1 MFLNFFKNT
10 IIFTASNFS
19 THKMSLLSQTLIGV
33 GLSIDSLAASIT
45 TGACTKNIR
54 LKHVIKVAAFMAFF
68 QGTMPLIGWIIGS
81 SFKSIIEDYDHWVAF
96 VLLLGIGGKLIYD
109 GLTKKTDECNTAPT
123 KNMLLVGMALATS
136 IDAMILGIGFG
147 LIEINIWLAML
158 IIGSTTFL
166 FSSVG
171 VFVGEKL
178 GNKINKGIE
187 VFGGL
192 VLIGLGVKILLEHI
206 YF

>member
-1 MFLNFFKNT
+1 MN
-10 IIFTASNFS
+10 
-19 THKMSLLSQTLIGV
+19 LLSLTLIGV

-45 TGACTKNIR
+45 TGACSKQIK
-54 LKHVIKVAAFMAFF
+54 LKHVLKVAAFMAFF
-68 QGTMPLIGWIIGS
+68 QGTMPLIGWLIGS
-81 SFKSIIEDYDHWVAF
+81 SFKRIIEDYDHWVAF
-96 VLLLGIGGKLIYD
+96 ILLLGIGGKLIYD
-109 GLTKKTDECNTAPT
+109 GIKNSNEEVNTNPT
-123 KNMLLVGMALATS
+123 KNMLLAGMALATS

-158 IIGSTTFL
+158 IIGSTTLL

-171 VFVGEKL
+171 VFVGDKL

-187 VFGGL
+187 IFGGL
-192 VLIGLGVKILLEHI
+192 VLIGLGLKILLEHL

>member
-1 MFLNFFKNT
+1 MN
-10 IIFTASNFS
+10 
-19 THKMSLLSQTLIGV
+19 LLSLTLIGV

-45 TGACTKNIR
+45 TGACSKQIK
-54 LKHVIKVAAFMAFF
+54 LKHVLKVAAFMAFF
-68 QGTMPLIGWIIGS
+68 QGTMPLVGWLIGS
-81 SFKSIIEDYDHWVAF
+81 SFKRIIEDYDHWVAF

-109 GLTKKTDECNTAPT
+109 GIKNSVEEVNTNPT
-123 KNMLLVGMALATS
+123 KNMLLAGMALATS

-171 VFVGEKL
+171 VFVGDKL

-187 VFGGL
+187 IFGGL
-192 VLIGLGVKILLEHI
+192 VLIGLGLKILLEHI

>member
-1 MFLNFFKNT
+1 MN
-10 IIFTASNFS
+10 
-19 THKMSLLSQTLIGV
+19 LLSITLIGV

-45 TGACTKNIR
+45 TGACSKNIR
-54 LKHVIKVAAFMAFF
+54 LKHILKVASFMAFF
-68 QGTMPLIGWIIGS
+68 QGTMPLVGWLIGS

-96 VLLLGIGGKLIYD
+96 FLLLGIGSKLIYD
-109 GLTKKTDECNTAPT
+109 GIIGSSDEMNSNPT
-123 KNMLLVGMALATS
+123 KNMLLAGMAIATS

-166 FSSVG
+166 FSTIG

-187 VFGGL
+187 IFGGI
-192 VLIGLGVKILLEHI
+192 VLIGLGLKILLEHI
-206 YF
+206 YY

>member
-1 MFLNFFKNT
+1 MN
-10 IIFTASNFS
+10 
-19 THKMSLLSQTLIGV
+19 LLSLTLIGV

-45 TGACTKNIR
+45 TGACSKNIR
-54 LKHVIKVAAFMAFF
+54 LKQVLKVAVFMAFF
-68 QGTMPLIGWIIGS
+68 QGTMPLVGWLIGS

-96 VLLLGIGGKLIYD
+96 ILLLGIGGKLIYD
-109 GLTKKTDECNTAPT
+109 GIKNSTEEANPNPT
-123 KNMLLVGMALATS
+123 KNMLLAGMALATS

-158 IIGSTTFL
+158 IIGTTTFL
-166 FSSVG
+166 FSSAG

-187 VFGGL
+187 IFGGL
-192 VLIGLGVKILLEHI
+192 VLIGLGVKILVEHI

>member
-1 MFLNFFKNT
+1 M
-10 IIFTASNFS
+10 S
-19 THKMSLLSQTLIGV
+19 TVSLLFV
-33 GLSIDSLAASIT
+33 GIALSIDSLAASIS
-45 TGACTKNIR
+45 TGACSKNIR
-54 LKHVIKVAAFMAFF
+54 LKHVLKVAAFMAFF
-68 QGTMPLIGWIIGS
+68 QGIMPLIGWLIGS

-96 VLLLGIGGKLIYD
+96 VMLFGIGGKLIYD
-109 GLTKKTDECNTAPT
+109 GIKNSIEEDNANPT
-123 KNMLLVGMALATS
+123 KNMLLAGIALATS

-158 IIGSTTFL
+158 IIGSTTFM

-171 VFVGEKL
+171 VFVGEKI

-187 VFGGL
+187 IFGGL
-192 VLIGLGVKILLEHI
+192 VLIGLGVKILVEHI

>member
-1 MFLNFFKNT
+1 MN
-10 IIFTASNFS
+10 
-19 THKMSLLSQTLIGV
+19 LLSLTLIGV

-45 TGACTKNIR
+45 TGACSKNIR
-54 LKHVIKVAAFMAFF
+54 LKHVLKVAAFMAFF
-68 QGTMPLIGWIIGS
+68 QGLMPLVGWLIGS
-81 SFKSIIEDYDHWVAF
+81 TFKSIIEDYDHWVAF
-96 VLLLGIGGKLIYD
+96 ILLLGIGGKLIYD
-109 GLTKKTDECNTAPT
+109 GIKNSAEEVKANPT
-123 KNMLLVGMALATS
+123 KNMLLAGMALATS

-187 VFGGL
+187 IFGGI
-192 VLIGLGVKILLEHI
+192 VLIGLGLKILLEHI